1 MEERM
6 KLLEGKV
13 ETLLIDV
20 AVIKANYATKVDIES
35 VRKEL
40 HTSINTQ
47 TKWFI
52 AALFIALGVGLGV
65 ARLLF

>member
-1 MEERM
+1 M

-13 ETLLIDV
+13 EKLLIDV

-40 HTSINTQ
+40 HSSLNTQ
-47 TKWFI
+47 TIWLI
-52 AALFIALGVGLGV
+52 AALFVVLGVGLGV
-65 ARLLF
+65 ARLIF

>member
-1 MEERM
+1 MEQKM

-13 ETLLIDV
+13 ETLLINV

-40 HTSINTQ
+40 HSSLNTQ
-47 TKWFI
+47 TIWLI
-52 AALFIALGVGLGV
+52 AALFVVLGVGLGV
-65 ARLLF
+65 ARLIF

>member
-1 MEERM
+1 MEQKM

-40 HTSINTQ
+40 HSSLNTQ
-47 TKWFI
+47 TIWLI
-52 AALFIALGVGLGV
+52 AALFVVLGVGLGV
-65 ARLLF
+65 ARLIF